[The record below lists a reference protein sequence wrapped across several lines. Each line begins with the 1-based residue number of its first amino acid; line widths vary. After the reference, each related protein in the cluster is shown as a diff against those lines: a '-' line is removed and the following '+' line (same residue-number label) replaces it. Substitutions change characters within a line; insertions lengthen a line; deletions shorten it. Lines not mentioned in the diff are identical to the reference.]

1 MRTLFQKALVVS
13 SLFIV
18 HISAQITINSTD
30 MPAVD
35 TIYHFHTASVTN
47 VDHDITGAG
56 IIWDYT
62 NLINTGF
69 SQDSFANPAIT
80 PLVYQLIFNNF
91 LFPSYD
97 ATHAQPG
104 SDIVLPAQ
112 IPFTVTNVYNFYKNT
127 SSSFKMVGFGATIN
141 GIPAP
146 IQYQG
151 SDRVYKFPLTFGN
164 VDTSS
169 YYFEVPVPT
178 LGYWNQS
185 GTRYN
190 HADGY
195 GTLLLPNGV
204 SYEVIRLKST
214 IEIVDSVHIDAI
226 GFTIPIPRIQTD
238 YKFMAVGEGE
248 PVLQI
253 TTQPLLLVFGPE
265 TVTRVKYKNEMNL
278 AGINNETAPPFNVYP
293 NPAIDNLTILN
304 AQSKHWDKL
313 QLVNTSGQAV
323 YTDISGG
330 TGNILLDVSSFPAGT
345 YYLMLELENGKIFTQ
360 KLSIR

>member
-1 MRTLFQKALVVS
+1 MRTLFQKALAIS

-18 HISAQITINSTD
+18 NISAQITINSTD

-35 TIYHFHTASVTN
+35 TIYHFHTASVSG

-62 NLINTGF
+62 NLANTGF
-69 SQDSFANPAIT
+69 SQDSFANPVVT
-80 PLVYQLIFNNF
+80 PFVYQLIFNNF
-91 LFPSYD
+91 LYPSYD

-112 IPFTVTNVYNFYKNT
+112 IPFTVTNVYNFYKNS
-127 SSSFKMVGFGATIN
+127 SSSFKMLGFGATIN
-141 GIPAP
+141 GLPAP

-151 SDRVYKFPLTFGN
+151 SDRIYKFPLTYGN
-164 VDTSS
+164 IDTST

-185 GTRYN
+185 GKRYN
-190 HADGY
+190 HVDGY

-204 SYEVIRLKST
+204 SYEVVRLKST

-226 GFTIPIPRIQTD
+226 GFTIPVPRIQTD
-238 YKFMAVGEGE
+238 YKFMATGEGE

-265 TVTRVKYKNEMNL
+265 TVTGVKYKNEMNL
-278 AGINNETAPPFNVYP
+278 ASVNNENETCFNVYP
-293 NPAIDNLTILN
+293 NPATDNLTILN
-304 AQSKHWDKL
+304 AQLKHWSKL
-313 QLVNTSGQAV
+313 QLFNTSGQAAF
-323 YTDISGG
+323 TDITGG
-330 TGNILLDVSSFPAGT
+330 SGNISLDISSLAPGT
-345 YYLMLELENGKIFTQ
+345 YHLLLELENGKTYTQ
-360 KLSIR
+360 KISIR